1 MFKTENRGQIGIGTL
16 IIFIAMIIVAAIAS
30 GVLIETASQLQEQ
43 SQRTGDDTIREVSDR
58 VEPERIIAESSSS
71 STKIDKLNVTHKP
84 VAGTESVDLR
94 NATWV
99 IQTDK
104 NSTTVNYDQ
113 ISTHATSGDGIYN
126 VTDISQNAVLDEES
140 STVKVQFNL
149 DDPTTSSDDK
159 IKGIRSLDDNDEVTI
174 IVGSPAGGEMR
185 ISDKTPRY
193 IDDSETSYIL

>member
-1 MFKTENRGQIGIGTL
+1 MV
-16 IIFIAMIIVAAIAS
+16 IVAAIAS
-30 GVLIETASQLQEQ
+30 GVLIETASQLQQ
-43 SQRTGDDTIREVSDR
+43 QAQKTGDDTTREVSHR

-71 STKIDKLNVTHKP
+71 STKIDKINVTHTL
-84 VAGTESVDLR
+84 VAGSESVDLR

-99 IQTDK
+99 IQTE
-104 NSTTVNYDQ
+104 NNATTVNYDQ
-113 ISTHATSGDGIYN
+113 ISNYATSGDGIYN
-126 VTDISQNAVLDEES
+126 VTDMSQNAVLSKQS

-159 IKGIRSLDDNDEVTI
+159 IKGIRSLDNNDKISI

-193 IDDSETSYIL
+193 IKDGESSYIL

>member
-1 MFKTENRGQIGIGTL
+1 MFKTENRSQIGIGTL

-30 GVLIETASQLQEQ
+30 GVLIETASQLQQ
-43 SQRTGDDTIREVSDR
+43 KAQRTGDDTIREVSDR

-71 STKIDKLNVTHKP
+71 STKIDKLNVTHKL

-104 NSTTVNYDQ
+104 NSTTVNYNQ

-126 VTDISQNAVLDEES
+126 VTDMSQNAVLNKQS

-159 IKGIRSLDDNDEVTI
+159 IKGIKSLDNNDKVTI
-174 IVGSPAGGEMR
+174 IVGSPSGGEMR

-193 IDDSETSYIL
+193 IDDSESSYIL